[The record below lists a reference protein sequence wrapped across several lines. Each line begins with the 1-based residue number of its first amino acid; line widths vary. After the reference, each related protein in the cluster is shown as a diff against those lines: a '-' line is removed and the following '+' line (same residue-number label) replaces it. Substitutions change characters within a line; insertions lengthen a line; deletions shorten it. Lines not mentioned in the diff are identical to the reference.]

1 MTFQVETARFETLR
15 PALGTE
21 IRGGSCYDS
30 QISWGHRF
38 CKVLQ
43 ERIETH
49 SKTPICIYIYTESRH
64 TQNVAIWRS
73 RTHND

>member
-15 PALGTE
+15 PAPSTE
-21 IRGGSCYDS
+21 FRGGSCYDS

-43 ERIETH
+43 ERVETH
-49 SKTPICIYIYTESRH
+49 SKTPIRTYVYIYRMSTSSKCRDPAEPEA
-64 TQNVAIWRS
+64 Q
-73 RTHND
+73 